1 MKGSGMEIARHWVGG
16 GPDNEPVLPWERL
29 KAFFSDTDFHRQDIE
44 EILSRPG
51 RIYIGDEFCPKRLPD
66 EKDLK
71 NKLKAADQ
79 KGLPVTL
86 LTPVLTDGGIKA
98 WGNVFEIFHQWDDTA
113 EVVVNDPGVLLYLK
127 QTFPGFSLSM
137 GRLFNKGFKD
147 PRLDKKSI
155 PPAAA
160 AACLNHGSF
169 QHANLKGLAKNLGIQ
184 RFEQDLFPHA
194 DLDAHVSG
202 LNGSGIDL
210 SVYFPFGYVTTGRA
224 CLTAGMNGRPG
235 ARFNFSGG
243 CHAPCTT
250 HRFKLSHPGHGPDLL
265 QNGNTIFYP
274 YTASM
279 LGHLFKTAET
289 HSLRLVWQG
298 GLA

>member
-1 MKGSGMEIARHWVGG
+1 MKGSNMEIARHWVGG
-16 GPDNEPVLPWERL
+16 GIDNESVQPWESL
-29 KAFFSDTDFHRQDIE
+29 KAFFSESDFYRQDIKD
-44 EILSRPG
+44 IVSQPD

-66 EKDLK
+66 VKGLK
-71 NKLKAADQ
+71 NQLKAADQ

-98 WGNVFEIFHQWDDTA
+98 CGKLFETFHQWDHAA
-113 EVVVNDPGVLLYLK
+113 EVVVNDLGVLLYLK
-127 QTFPGFSLSM
+127 QTFPGFNLSM
-137 GRLFNKGFKD
+137 GRIFNKGFKD
-147 PRLDKKSI
+147 PRLDKKNITS
-155 PPAAA
+155 AAA
-160 AACLNHGSF
+160 ATCFNDYSF
-169 QHANLKGLAKNLGIQ
+169 QHANMRGLVKNLGIQ

-194 DLDAHVSG
+194 DLDPDA
-202 LNGSGIDL
+202 LAMNGSGFDV

-224 CLTAGMNGRPG
+224 CITAGMNGRAG
-235 ARFNFSGG
+235 AKFNFSAG

-250 HRFKLSHPGHGPDLL
+250 HRFKLNHPGHGPDLL

-279 LGHLFKTAET
+279 LGHLLKSAET
-289 HSLRLVWQG
+289 HGVRLVWQG

>member
-1 MKGSGMEIARHWVGG
+1 MKGSNMEIARHWVGG
-16 GPDNEPVLPWERL
+16 DTDNESIQPWENL
-29 KAFFSDTDFHRQDIE
+29 KTFFSENDFHRQKIEDIV
-44 EILSRPG
+44 SQPD

-66 EKDLK
+66 VKDLK
-71 NKLKAADQ
+71 NMLKAADQ

-86 LTPVLTDGGIKA
+86 LTPVLTDGGITACGKL
-98 WGNVFEIFHQWDDTA
+98 FETFHQWDHAA
-113 EVVVNDPGVLLYLK
+113 EVVVNDLGVLLYLK

-147 PRLDKKSI
+147 PRLDKKNI
-155 PPAAA
+155 TPAAA
-160 AACLNHGSF
+160 AACLNDCSF
-169 QHANLKGLAKNLGIQ
+169 QHANMKGLAKSLGIQ

-194 DLDAHVSG
+194 DLDPDA
-202 LNGSGIDL
+202 LAMNGSDFDV

-224 CLTAGMNGRPG
+224 CITAGMNGQPG
-235 ARFNFSGG
+235 AKFNFSAG

-250 HRFKLSHPGHGPDLL
+250 HRFKLSHPGSGPALL

-279 LGHLFKTAET
+279 LSHLFKTAET
-289 HSLRLVWQG
+289 HGLRLVWQG

>member
-1 MKGSGMEIARHWVGG
+1 MQIARHWVGG
-16 GPDNEPVLPWERL
+16 GPDKESVRSRERL
-29 KAFFSDTDFHRQDIE
+29 KAFFSDSDFHRQDIE
-44 EILSRPG
+44 GIVSRPD

-66 EKDLK
+66 VKGLK
-71 NKLKAADQ
+71 NQLKAADQ

-98 WGNVFEIFHQWDDTA
+98 CGKLIETFHQWDHAA
-113 EVVVNDPGVLLYLK
+113 EVVVNDLGVLLYLK
-127 QTFPGFSLSM
+127 QTFPGFKLSM

-147 PRLDKKSI
+147 PRLDKNGI

-169 QHANLKGLAKNLGIQ
+169 QHANMRGLAKNFGIQ

-194 DLDAHVSG
+194 DLDPDALAMH
-202 LNGSGIDL
+202 GSDIDV

-224 CLTAGMNGRPG
+224 CLTAGMNGQPG
-235 ARFNFSGG
+235 ARFNFSAR

-250 HRFKLSHPGHGPDLL
+250 HRFKLSHPGNGPDLL

-279 LGHLFKTAET
+279 LGHLLKTAET
-289 HSLRLVWQG
+289 HGLRLVWQG